1 MSTDTDTLTSAET
14 AALLGI
20 TPATLA
26 ARRHRGTS
34 PKFTRKGHRTIVY
47 RREDVEE
54 FIATGGEPSTAE
66 LARRVA
72 DLENRVTRLENES

>member
-1 MSTDTDTLTSAET
+1 MSTKTDTLTSAET

-34 PKFTRKGHRTIVY
+34 PRFTRTGHRTVVY
-47 RREDVEE
+47 RREDVEA
-54 FIATGGEPSTAE
+54 FIAAGGEPTTAE

-72 DLENRVTRLENES
+72 ELESRVTRLEKS

>member
-1 MSTDTDTLTSAET
+1 MSTENDTLTSAEV

-34 PKFTRKGHRTIVY
+34 PQFTRKGHRTIVY
-47 RREDVEE
+47 RREDVER
-54 FIATGGEPSTAE
+54 FIAAGGAPTTAE

-72 DLENRVTRLENES
+72 ELESRVTRLEKS

>member
-1 MSTDTDTLTSAET
+1 MSPKPDTLTSAEV

-34 PKFTRKGHRTIVY
+34 PRFTRTGHRTIVY
-47 RREDVEE
+47 RRADVEE
-54 FIATGGEPSTAE
+54 FLASSGEPTTAE
-66 LARRVA
+66 LARRVR
-72 DLENRVTRLENES
+72 DLESRVTRLEKS